1 MNQKKEIHPIIKSG
15 AAKVYRKNL
24 LRILDSLSDTS
35 HIFQKTQFRNY
46 LLQAEDCL
54 IKLKKAEGETYT
66 FELEN
71 EYNYYK
77 ELFLRTV
84 NSL

>member
-1 MNQKKEIHPIIKSG
+1 MSTKKELSPVVKSG

-24 LRILDSLSDTS
+24 QRILDSLGQTN
-35 HIFQKTQFRNY
+35 HIIQKIQFQNY

-54 IKLKKAEGETYT
+54 VKLKKAEGETYV
-66 FELEN
+66 FDLEN

-77 ELFLRTV
+77 EVFLKA
-84 NSL
+84 SS